1 MNQTQQKPDTGDT
14 GTQPGKAPE
23 EAAAVQDQ
31 LKDVV
36 ENGAVTTNNGRHVIH
51 CLTIIGQIE
60 GHYALSSE
68 NKTTKYEHVIPQLVA
83 IEESREI
90 EGLLILLNT
99 VGGDIEAGL
108 ALAELIAGMKKPTV
122 SLVLGGGHSIGVPLA
137 VAAKKSFIAPSATM
151 TIHPVRIN
159 GLVLGVPQAFTYF
172 QRMQERITRFVT
184 DNSGMSFDRFTEL
197 CMNTDELATDV
208 GSVLDGEDAVK
219 EGLIDSLGSLS
230 DAIAA
235 LYAMIDES
243 GAAGEQKGR

>member
-1 MNQTQQKPDTGDT
+1 MNRTETKPAPNHQNERPAEG
-14 GTQPGKAPE
+14 PE
-23 EAAAVQDQ
+23 EATAVQEQ

-36 ENGAVTTNNGRHVIH
+36 ENGSVTTNNGRHVIH

-60 GHYALSSE
+60 GHYALPSE

-184 DNSGMSFDRFTEL
+184 DNSRMSFERFTEL

-208 GSVLDGEDAVK
+208 GSVLDGEDAVQ

-235 LYAMIDES
+235 LYAMID
-243 GAAGEQKGR
+243 GLNPIGV

>member
-1 MNQTQQKPDTGDT
+1 MSQTNTNTNGET
-14 GTQPGKAPE
+14 PE
-23 EAAAVQDQ
+23 EAASLQGQ

-36 ENGAVTTNNGRHVIH
+36 ENGAVTTNDGRHTIH

-60 GHYALSSE
+60 GHYALSQE

-83 IEESREI
+83 IEESQEI

-108 ALAELIAGMKKPTV
+108 ALAELIAGMTKPTV

-137 VAAKKSFIAPSATM
+137 VAAKKSFIASTATM

-172 QRMQERITRFVT
+172 QRMQERITTFVT
-184 DNSGMSFDRFTEL
+184 SNSHMSPHRFTEL

-219 EGLIDSLGSLS
+219 EGLIDGLGSLS
-230 DAIAA
+230 DAIGA
-235 LYAMIDES
+235 LNAMIDENRAKQTEEP
-243 GAAGEQKGR
+243 AAHPAD